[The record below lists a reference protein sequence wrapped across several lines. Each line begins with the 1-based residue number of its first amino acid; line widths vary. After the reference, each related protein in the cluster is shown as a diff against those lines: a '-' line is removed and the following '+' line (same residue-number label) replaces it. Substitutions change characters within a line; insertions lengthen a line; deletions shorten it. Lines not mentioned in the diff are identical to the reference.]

1 MYGTVATLK
10 AKPGTGDQLA
20 SLAQTWWRERGPN
33 IPGIVGTVVYR
44 TDRDPNE
51 YILVALARSKEEYF
65 ANAADPEQ
73 DRWYQQIR
81 ALLESD
87 PVWTDGEIIFEGHV

>member
-10 AKPGTGDQLA
+10 AKPGTAEQLQA
-20 SLAQTWWRERGPN
+20 LTDTWWKERAPKVS
-33 IPGIVGTVVYR
+33 GIVGTVVFR
-44 TDRDPNE
+44 TDKDANE
-51 YILVALARSKEEYF
+51 YILVAMASSKEEYM

-87 PVWTDGEIIFEGHV
+87 PVWTDGEIIFERHI